1 MLKKL
6 LAFLCVVAN
15 THPAR
20 ALDMTVAVDPAENLA
35 YVHLRGPIEAGD
47 EIKFRE
53 IMLQHVRKGTTIFSV
68 NIFSVG
74 GNVAAAMAIGDQ
86 IRTLQTRTTGP
97 YMEAKIRNNRVV
109 ETGKTSCTFWQAN
122 EYGVMPK
129 IHTGKRW
136 CDCVSACFLVWASG
150 AVREGGR
157 MGIHRLFWE
166 GSEFGQL
173 PPADA
178 RERYKMAQD
187 HFTSY
192 LKKLDVPQTIIDRLF
207 ATDSRSMYYLTWP
220 EMELMQSTPYVEEMT
235 YSRCGKSK
243 KESMSAKNNWT
254 MTEDP
259 VHVEC
264 YRSILKQIL
273 ADGARDYLAKYGP

>member
-1 MLKKL
+1 
-6 LAFLCVVAN
+6 
-15 THPAR
+15 
-20 ALDMTVAVDPAENLA
+20 
-35 YVHLRGPIEAGD
+35 
-47 EIKFRE
+47 
-53 IMLQHVRKGTTIFSV
+53 
-68 NIFSVG
+68 
-74 GNVAAAMAIGDQ
+74 MAIGDQ

-97 YMEAKIRNNRVV
+97 YMEAKIRKRRVV
-109 ETGKTSCTFWQAN
+109 QTGETSCTFWEAN
-122 EYGVMPK
+122 DYGVGIKPFV
-129 IHTGKRW
+129 GERW
-136 CDCVSACFLVWASG
+136 CECTSACFLIWASG
-150 AVREGGR
+150 VVREGGR

-192 LKKLDVPQTIIDRLF
+192 LKRLDVPQTIIDRLF

-254 MTEDP
+254 MTEDT

-273 ADGARDYLAKYGP
+273 ADGAKDYLEKYGR